1 MTATVAEVT
10 EVSVEE
16 DDERRPLMTTGNMAW
31 MNLGF
36 FGVQFSFGLTQ
47 SAVNPIFLFLGA
59 DAHSL
64 PILNIAGPIT
74 GLLIQPFIG
83 AMSDKTWSDRWGKRK
98 PYIIGGS
105 IVMILILFLFPLVTA
120 LWMAV
125 VCLWLVDA
133 GNNTAMEPYRALIS
147 DRLRKV
153 QIPKGFLIQ
162 SMFTGAGAVL
172 ANVSLFIFQK
182 LLTGSSEAGVPTW
195 VFVVFWFGAVCA
207 IITVGLAMIRTK
219 EVRPTDEELA
229 HIRSSSKSPGAT
241 VAEIAEAV
249 KVMPIGMH
257 KIGLAFLFQ
266 WYAMFIYWQF
276 VSVSIVESV
285 WNATPDAPE
294 YEQAAGWAGL
304 MNGAYNFVTMIS
316 ALFLLPLCHRYG
328 GKRVHAGTLTLAALS
343 LAWLSTINN
352 QYLTLVPMIGLGICW
367 ASMVGVP
374 YLMVA
379 SMVPRER
386 TGVYMGVLNMMI
398 VVPML
403 IQTLTFGWIFENL
416 LGGRGTNAMLVA
428 GVLLA
433 CAAAAILW
441 VNPPAEDEDSP
452 IMPLGAHRHI
462 TAYDRVVVGSDG
474 SPSAMYAVHRAHEI
488 AAAADAGLVVVTAYD
503 PGDEAEQ
510 RSLVGGRQLLYGKE
524 AARDAMHRTVAELT
538 SDRIRSVEQDIVAA
552 EPVEALLR
560 VAHRSPAT
568 SLIVVGN
575 RGLGAH
581 EGEVL
586 GSVPREIVKNADADV
601 VVIQTSA
608 LDDEVRRHGH
618 HFREKPGR
626 IDQRSLGQHN
636 GGPPAS

>member
-1 MTATVAEVT
+1 MATTNVAQVT
-10 EVSVEE
+10 ELDAE
-16 DDERRPLMTTGNMAW
+16 DERRPLMTTGNMAW

-83 AMSDKTWSDRWGKRK
+83 AMSDKTWHPRWGKRK
-98 PYIIGGS
+98 GYILGGAV
-105 IVMILILFLFPLVTA
+105 VMILILFLFPLVTA

-133 GNNTAMEPYRALIS
+133 GNNTSMEPYRALIS

-172 ANVSLFIFQK
+172 ANVSLYVFQQ

-219 EVRPTDEELA
+219 EVTPTDEELA
-229 HIRSSSKSPGAT
+229 DIRSSSKSPRAT
-241 VAEIAEAV
+241 IAEIAEAV

-276 VSVSIVESV
+276 VSVSVAESV
-285 WNATPDAPE
+285 WNTTPDTPL
-294 YEQAAGWAGL
+294 YEEAAGWSGL
-304 MNGAYNFVTMIS
+304 MNGGYNFVTMIS
-316 ALFLLPLCHRYG
+316 AMFLLPLCHRFG
-328 GKRVHAGTLTLAALS
+328 GKKVHAGTLALAALS
-343 LAWLSTINN
+343 LAWLSTINT
-352 QYLTLVPMIGLGICW
+352 QWLTLIPMIGLGICW

-386 TGVYMGVLNMMI
+386 TGVYMGILNMMI

-416 LGGRGTNAMLVA
+416 LDNRGTNAILLA
-428 GVLLA
+428 GVLLG
-433 CAAAAILW
+433 CAAIAILW
-441 VNPPAEDEDSP
+441 VNPPKSDEESP
-452 IMPLGAHRHI
+452 VMPLGAHREI
-462 TAYDRVVVGSDG
+462 TVYDRVIVGSDG
-474 SPSAMYAVHRAHEI
+474 SPSALYAVARAHEV
-488 AAAADAGLVVVTAYD
+488 AAAAEARIVVVSAYD
-503 PGDEAEQ
+503 PGTPTQQGTTAD
-510 RSLVGGRQLLYGKE
+510 GRRLLYGEE
-524 AARDAMHRTVAELT
+524 AARSAMRTSVEELT
-538 SDRIRSVEQDIVAA
+538 SDRIRAVEQVVVAGRPA
-552 EPVEALLR
+552 EALLR
-560 VAHRSPAT
+560 VAANNPA

-575 RGLGAH
+575 RGLGAQ
-581 EGEVL
+581 EGEAL
-586 GSVPREIVKNADADV
+586 GSVPREIVQKANCDV
-601 VVIQTSA
+601 LVIQTSA
-608 LDDEVRRHGH
+608 LAE
-618 HFREKPGR
+618 PT
-626 IDQRSLGQHN
+626 
-636 GGPPAS
+636 